1 MSAVRVIP
9 DDGRA
14 TPPESPPVA
23 TEEVPGALLDR
34 LRRDSARVRDGRTLD
49 KPVPAFDGA
58 LILRFKPLDI
68 GQLERFVESR
78 RAGKVSEISEG
89 IDALATCCIGVIGI
103 YDGTTVEL
111 PALLDHRL
119 AVLLNMP
126 FPPGATLTARE
137 VVINLFGGEAFALGK
152 FVDEVVEWMTDLD
165 GNGQPSGER

>member
-14 TPPESPPVA
+14 TPPVSPPLA
-23 TEEVPGALLDR
+23 TEELPGALLDR
-34 LRRDSARVRDGRTLD
+34 LRRSAEKAREDRHLD
-49 KPVPAFDGA
+49 KPVPGFGGD
-58 LILRFKPLDI
+58 LVLRFKPLDI

-78 RAGKVSEISEG
+78 RAGRVSEISEG
-89 IDALATCCIGVIGI
+89 IDALATCCVAVFGS
-103 YDGTTVEL
+103 YAGTTVEL

-137 VVINLFGGEAFALGK
+137 VVLMLFGGEAFALGK
-152 FVDEVVEWMTDLD
+152 FVDEVVEWMADLD
-165 GNGQPSGER
+165 GNGQPSGEG